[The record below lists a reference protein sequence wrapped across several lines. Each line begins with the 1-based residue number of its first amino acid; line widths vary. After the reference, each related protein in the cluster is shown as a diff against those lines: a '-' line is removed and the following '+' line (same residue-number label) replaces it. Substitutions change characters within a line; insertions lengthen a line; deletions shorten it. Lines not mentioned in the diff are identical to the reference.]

1 MKKIIKPKIN
11 INVILE
17 DGYSFQV
24 VFNGYY
30 DEAEK
35 SYVGKTFNLGNDI
48 CKKCIG
54 INFLY

>member
-17 DGYSFQV
+17 DGYSFQA

-30 DEAEK
+30 DEAENN
-35 SYVGKTFNLGNDI
+35 YIGKTFNLGNDI
-48 CKKCIG
+48 VKKCIG